1 MILSIEMIDPVLDS
15 SHPLLYVE
23 LVLVQ
28 ALLGNCTMLKRLNTL
43 GDLPDA
49 SRPPGEVSPDR
60 VRLWSFFKEY
70 LRDTEHDMN
79 RQCIKMCAKI
89 TIMNHV

>member
-1 MILSIEMIDPVLDS
+1 MIDTAHRYG

-43 GDLPDA
+43 GDLPEVA
-49 SRPPGEVSPDR
+49 SWSFEEVSSEDR
-60 VRLWSFFKEY
+60 VRLYLIRDKEH
-70 LRDTEHDMN
+70 EIN
-79 RQCIKMCAKI
+79 RQCRKMCARI